1 VVGLGNP
8 GPRYQGTRHN
18 VGFRTLDVV
27 AARLGVAFRKAPFRP
42 LLGAEAATGRHRLS
56 LVKPLTF
63 MNNSGDVFPGL
74 LRRQS
79 RRRGSGEDA
88 EQALLVIC
96 DNLDLPPG
104 ACRLRLR
111 GSSAGHKGLDSI
123 MRRTGSGEFMRL
135 YIGIGHPGRSEA
147 VVDHVL
153 SAPPPGERSLIEAAV
168 GRAADAV
175 LRLSEEGPQR
185 VMNALNQQKHG

>member
-1 VVGLGNP
+1 MVGLGNP

-135 YIGIGHPGRSEA
+135 YVGIGHPGRA
-147 VVDHVL
+147 QDVVQHVL
-153 SAPPPGERSLIEAAV
+153 SAPAQAETALIDAALE
-168 GRAADAV
+168 RAAGAV
-175 LRLSEEGPQR
+175 LRLLEGEPQR
-185 VMNALNQQKHG
+185 VMNGLNRQPG